1 MLRGGT
7 LTQIAALLG
16 TPWAYVS
23 AEPTVLFLD
32 EVNERPYRL
41 DRLLWQ
47 LRAAGVLE
55 RVVGVV
61 LNELPGCDEPGG
73 SVAAL
78 DAVRHA
84 LDGFTGPIVSSVPS
98 GHTSGAMVTLP
109 LGVRVSLHAA
119 DDVSLSIDEAAVA

>member
-1 MLRGGT
+1 M
-7 LTQIAALLG
+7 
-16 TPWAYVS
+16 
-23 AEPTVLFLD
+23 LFLD

-47 LRAAGVLE
+47 LRAAGVFE

-73 SVAAL
+73 SVTAL

-84 LDGFTGPIVSSVPS
+84 LDGFDGTDRVRRAERA
-98 GHTSGAMVTLP
+98 HAGAMITC
-109 LGVRVSLHAA
+109 RSACESRLHAA